1 MKWSHDLK
9 LLLVTIIGNINSS
22 SLSLSEAI
30 TESNLERSCQN
41 FYQTIF
47 NYWLKKKKQSQP
59 LGLKITI
66 ASISQSH
73 NSWAVTH
80 STHFMSR
87 LEQSVILSCENP
99 NRKDCVPNF
108 RRKCLPWKVLKIKEY
123 FTFNLQSLFSP
134 RGNVQSER
142 LWQQNVFVLMRFDQ
156 GIRWNKKTRISR
168 TRGATVK
175 LTLYMHFT
183 YSNQ

>member
-22 SLSLSEAI
+22 SLSLCEAI
-30 TESNLERSCQN
+30 TESNLDRSCQN
-41 FYQTIF
+41 VYQTI
-47 NYWLKKKKQSQP
+47 SQP

-73 NSWAVTH
+73 NSWVVTH

-142 LWQQNVFVLMRFDQ
+142 LWQQNVFVLMSFDQ

-168 TRGATVK
+168 TRGC
-175 LTLYMHFT
+175 HR
-183 YSNQ
+183 